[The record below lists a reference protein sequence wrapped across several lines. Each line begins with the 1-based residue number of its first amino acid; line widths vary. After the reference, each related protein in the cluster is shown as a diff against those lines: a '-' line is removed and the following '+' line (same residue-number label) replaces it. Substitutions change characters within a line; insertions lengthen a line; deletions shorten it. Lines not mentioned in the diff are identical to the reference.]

1 MELAADGRLQRITG
15 FFGAFPP
22 IPESWPVGLLG
33 NRRLMRHVRTRRIGL
48 LVLKRGI
55 TNAIET
61 EEGDQTMVQTIS
73 REDLKDKID
82 RGDDFVLVET
92 LPEEQYRHT
101 HLPGALN
108 LPPDQLRELAAELL
122 PDKEADI
129 VVYCGSP
136 T

>member
-1 MELAADGRLQRITG
+1 L
-15 FFGAFPP
+15 
-22 IPESWPVGLLG
+22 
-33 NRRLMRHVRTRRIGL
+33 
-48 LVLKRGI
+48 
-55 TNAIET
+55 
-61 EEGDQTMVQTIS
+61 EEAETMVETIS
-73 REDLKDKID
+73 REDLKAKMD

-108 LPPDQLRELAAELL
+108 LPPDRVRENAPELL

-136 T
+136 DWPASEESARELADMGYENVRDYAGGKKDWQEAGLPTEGESRAARRPSAE

>member
-1 MELAADGRLQRITG
+1 
-15 FFGAFPP
+15 
-22 IPESWPVGLLG
+22 
-33 NRRLMRHVRTRRIGL
+33 
-48 LVLKRGI
+48 
-55 TNAIET
+55 
-61 EEGDQTMVQTIS
+61 MVQTVS
-73 REDLKDKID
+73 REDLKAMMD

-92 LPEEQYRHT
+92 LAEEQYRRA

-108 LPPDQLRELAAELL
+108 LPPDRVREKAPELL

>member
-1 MELAADGRLQRITG
+1 
-15 FFGAFPP
+15 
-22 IPESWPVGLLG
+22 
-33 NRRLMRHVRTRRIGL
+33 
-48 LVLKRGI
+48 
-55 TNAIET
+55 
-61 EEGDQTMVQTIS
+61 MVQTIS

-92 LPEEQYRHT
+92 LAEEQYRHT
-101 HLPGALN
+101 HLPRALN
-108 LPPDQLRELAAELL
+108 LPPDRLRELAPELL

>member
-1 MELAADGRLQRITG
+1 
-15 FFGAFPP
+15 
-22 IPESWPVGLLG
+22 
-33 NRRLMRHVRTRRIGL
+33 
-48 LVLKRGI
+48 
-55 TNAIET
+55 
-61 EEGDQTMVQTIS
+61 MVQTIS

-92 LPEEQYRHT
+92 LAEEQYRHT

-108 LPPDQLRELAAELL
+108 LPPDRLGELAPELL

>member
-1 MELAADGRLQRITG
+1 MNSSLETQIALGEDCFARFYEVISLE
-15 FFGAFPP
+15 GA
-22 IPESWPVGLLG
+22 V
-33 NRRLMRHVRTRRIGL
+33 RRSE
-48 LVLKRGI
+48 
-55 TNAIET
+55 ET
-61 EEGDQTMVQTIS
+61 ETMVETIS
-73 REDLKDKID
+73 REDLKAKMD

-108 LPPDQLRELAAELL
+108 LPPDRVREMAPELL